1 MDFGRLPE
9 HIYERSVHKVIHTTE
24 YQKITVNGAG
34 LGADCAILPD
44 EKGYLV
50 TTQGSADGA
59 DVKVAMR
66 ALYAGL
72 NKLAATGVF
81 PEQSSVCASLNV
93 AAPHSLT
100 DEERNKSEM
109 HLRECIRWASEAA
122 LTNKVTIISAEVNI
136 VPAMQTYYATA
147 TFTARAGQAAI
158 VRIQGEKA
166 GKDVVMTKWLGLE
179 GTSLIASQRMKELA
193 SRYPLGLVE
202 QAADFDR
209 FLSSVPEAA
218 TAVQSG
224 VSAMQAVREGG
235 VFGGLWQLAK
245 ANGVGL
251 VIDLKQIPVKQE
263 TIEVCE
269 FYDVN
274 PYELLSGGSML
285 MITQGGT
292 RLVSLLAEQ
301 GISAAVIGCTTDN
314 NDRILVNDEEK
325 RFLEPARHDS
335 LYRVLA
341 TS

>member
-1 MDFGRLPE
+1 MDFGKLPE
-9 HIYERSVHKVIHTTE
+9 HIYQRSVEKVIHTTE
-24 YQKITVNGAG
+24 YRKITINGAG

-44 EKGYLV
+44 ENGYLV
-50 TTQGSADGA
+50 TAQGAADGA

-66 ALYAGL
+66 AFYAGL

-136 VPAMQTYYATA
+136 VPAMHTYYATA
-147 TFTARAGQAAI
+147 SFTARAGQNAFAFM
-158 VRIQGEKA
+158 QSEKA
-166 GKDVVMTKWLGLE
+166 DKDVVMTKWMGLE
-179 GTSLIASQRMKELA
+179 GTSLIASARMQELA
-193 SRYPLGLVE
+193 ARYPLGLVE

-209 FLSSVPEAA
+209 FLSVIPEAA

-292 RLVSLLAEQ
+292 RLVSQLAEQ
-301 GISAAVIGCTTDN
+301 GISAAVIGRTTDN

-325 RFLEPARHDS
+325 R
-335 LYRVLA
+335 
-341 TS
+341 

>member
-1 MDFGRLPE
+1 MEFRRLPA
-9 HIYERSVHKVIHTTE
+9 HIYDLSVHKVNHNTE

-158 VRIQGEKA
+158 VLLQGEKA

-301 GISAAVIGCTTDN
+301 GISAAVIGRTTDN

>member
-66 ALYAGL
+66 AFYAGL

-81 PEQSSVCASLNV
+81 SEQSSVCASLNV

-109 HLRECIRWASEAA
+109 HLRECIRWVSEAA
-122 LTNKVTIISAEVNI
+122 LMNKVTIISAEVNI

-301 GISAAVIGCTTDN
+301 GISAAVIGRTTDN

>member
-1 MDFGRLPE
+1 MDFGKLPE

-66 ALYAGL
+66 AFYAGL

-81 PEQSSVCASLNV
+81 PGQSSVCASLNV

-122 LTNKVTIISAEVNI
+122 LMNKVTIISAEVNI
-136 VPAMQTYYATA
+136 VPAMQTYYAAA
-147 TFTARAGQAAI
+147 TFTARAGQDAI
-158 VRIQGEKA
+158 ARIQGEKA

-224 VSAMQAVREGG
+224 VNAIQAVREGG
-235 VFGGLWQLAK
+235 IFGGLWQLAR

-285 MITQGGT
+285 MITEGGT
-292 RLVSLLAEQ
+292 RLVSELAEQ
-301 GISAAVIGCTTDN
+301 GISAAVIGRTTDN

-335 LYRVLA
+335 LYRVLT

>member
-1 MDFGRLPE
+1 MDFGKLPE
-9 HIYERSVHKVIHTTE
+9 HIYQRSVEKVIHTTE
-24 YQKITVNGAG
+24 YRKITINGAG

-44 EKGYLV
+44 ENGYLV
-50 TTQGSADGA
+50 TAQGSADGA

-301 GISAAVIGCTTDN
+301 GISAAVIGRTTDN

>member
-1 MDFGRLPE
+1 MDFGKLPE

-66 ALYAGL
+66 AFYAGL

-109 HLRECIRWASEAA
+109 HLRECIRWVSEAA
-122 LTNKVTIISAEVNI
+122 LMNKVTIISAEVNI

-224 VSAMQAVREGG
+224 VNAIQAVREGG
-235 VFGGLWQLAK
+235 IFGGLWQLAK

-301 GISAAVIGCTTDN
+301 GISAAVIGRTTDN

>member
-1 MDFGRLPE
+1 
-9 HIYERSVHKVIHTTE
+9 
-24 YQKITVNGAG
+24 
-34 LGADCAILPD
+34 
-44 EKGYLV
+44 
-50 TTQGSADGA
+50 
-59 DVKVAMR
+59 
-66 ALYAGL
+66 
-72 NKLAATGVF
+72 
-81 PEQSSVCASLNV
+81 
-93 AAPHSLT
+93 
-100 DEERNKSEM
+100 M

-147 TFTARAGQAAI
+147 TFTARAGQDAI
-158 VRIQGEKA
+158 ARIQGEKA
-166 GKDVVMTKWLGLE
+166 GKDVVMTKWMGLE
-179 GTSLIASQRMKELA
+179 GTSLIASARMQELA
-193 SRYPLGLVE
+193 ARYPLGLVE

-292 RLVSLLAEQ
+292 RLVSQLAEQ
-301 GISAAVIGCTTDN
+301 GISAAVIGRTTDN

-341 TS
+341 IS

>member
-1 MDFGRLPE
+1 MDFGKLPE
-9 HIYERSVHKVIHTTE
+9 HIYQRSVEKVIHTTE
-24 YQKITVNGAG
+24 YRKITINGAG

-66 ALYAGL
+66 AFYAGL

-81 PEQSSVCASLNV
+81 SEQSSVCASLNV

-109 HLRECIRWASEAA
+109 HLRECIRWVSEAA
-122 LTNKVTIISAEVNI
+122 LMNKVTIISAEVNI

-301 GISAAVIGCTTDN
+301 GISAAVIGRTTDN

>member
-147 TFTARAGQAAI
+147 TFTARAGQDAI
-158 VRIQGEKA
+158 ARIQGEKA
-166 GKDVVMTKWLGLE
+166 GKDVVMTKWMGLE
-179 GTSLIASQRMKELA
+179 GTSLIASARMQELA
-193 SRYPLGLVE
+193 ARYPLGLVE

-292 RLVSLLAEQ
+292 RLVSQLAEQ
-301 GISAAVIGCTTDN
+301 GISAAVIGRTTDN

-341 TS
+341 IS

>member
-9 HIYERSVHKVIHTTE
+9 HIYQRSVEKVIHTTE
-24 YQKITVNGAG
+24 YRKITINGAG

-301 GISAAVIGCTTDN
+301 GISAAVIGRTTDN

>member
-9 HIYERSVHKVIHTTE
+9 HIYQRSVEKVIHTTE
-24 YQKITVNGAG
+24 YRKITINGAG

-44 EKGYLV
+44 ENGYLV
-50 TTQGSADGA
+50 TAQGSADGT
-59 DVKVAMR
+59 DVKAAMR
-66 ALYAGL
+66 AIYAGL
-72 NKLAATGVF
+72 NKLAAVGIMA
-81 PEQSSVCASLNV
+81 EQTTVCASLNIAMPQV
-93 AAPHSLT
+93 LT
-100 DEERNKSEM
+100 EEERNSQERQ
-109 HLRECIRWASEAA
+109 LRECIRWASEAA
-122 LTNKVTIISAEVNI
+122 IANQVTIIGTDVNV
-136 VPAMQTYYATA
+136 VPAMHTYYATA
-147 TFTARAGQAAI
+147 SFTARAGQNAFAFM
-158 VRIQGEKA
+158 QSEKA
-166 GKDVVMTKWLGLE
+166 DKDVVMTKCMGLE
-179 GTSLIASQRMKELA
+179 GTSLIASARMQELA
-193 SRYPLGLVE
+193 VRYPLGLVE

-209 FLSSVPEAA
+209 FLSVIPEAA

-301 GISAAVIGCTTDN
+301 GISAAVIGRTTDN

>member
-209 FLSSVPEAA
+209 FLSVIPEAA

-301 GISAAVIGCTTDN
+301 GISAAVIGRTTDN

>member
-1 MDFGRLPE
+1 MDFGKLPE

-66 ALYAGL
+66 AFYAGL

-109 HLRECIRWASEAA
+109 HLRECIRWVSEAA
-122 LTNKVTIISAEVNI
+122 LMNKVTIISAEVNI

-224 VSAMQAVREGG
+224 VNAIQAVREGG
-235 VFGGLWQLAK
+235 IFGGLWQLAK

-301 GISAAVIGCTTDN
+301 GISAAVIGRTTDN

-335 LYRVLA
+335 LYRVLT

>member
-202 QAADFDR
+202 HAADFDR

-301 GISAAVIGCTTDN
+301 GISAAVIGRTTDN

>member
-1 MDFGRLPE
+1 MDFGKLPE

-50 TTQGSADGA
+50 TTQGSADGT
-59 DVKVAMR
+59 DVKAAMR
-66 ALYAGL
+66 AFYAGL

-122 LTNKVTIISAEVNI
+122 LMNKVTIISAEVNI

-147 TFTARAGQAAI
+147 TFTARAGQDAI
-158 VRIQGEKA
+158 ARIQGEKA

-224 VSAMQAVREGG
+224 VNAIQAVREGG
-235 VFGGLWQLAK
+235 IFGGLWQLAK

-285 MITQGGT
+285 MITEGGT
-292 RLVSLLAEQ
+292 RLVSELAEQ
-301 GISAAVIGCTTDN
+301 GISAAVIGRTTDN

-335 LYRVLA
+335 LYRVL
-341 TS
+341 TIS

>member
-1 MDFGRLPE
+1 MDFGKLPE
-9 HIYERSVHKVIHTTE
+9 HIYQRSVEKVIHTTE
-24 YQKITVNGAG
+24 YRKITINGAG

-44 EKGYLV
+44 ENGYLV
-50 TTQGSADGA
+50 TAQGSADGT

-66 ALYAGL
+66 AIYAGL
-72 NKLAATGVF
+72 NKLAAAGIMA
-81 PEQSSVCASLNV
+81 EQTTVCVSLNIAMPQV
-93 AAPHSLT
+93 FT
-100 DEERNKSEM
+100 EEERNSQERQ
-109 HLRECIRWASEAA
+109 LRECIRWASEAA
-122 LTNKVTIISAEVNI
+122 IANQVTIIGTDVNV
-136 VPAMQTYYATA
+136 VPAMHTYYVTA
-147 TFTARAGQAAI
+147 SFTARAGQDAI
-158 VRIQGEKA
+158 ARIQGEKA
-166 GKDVVMTKWLGLE
+166 EKDVVMTKWMGLE
-179 GTSLIASQRMKELA
+179 GTSLIASARMQELA
-193 SRYPLGLVE
+193 ARYPLGLVE

-209 FLSSVPEAA
+209 FLSVIPEAA

-301 GISAAVIGCTTDN
+301 GISAAVIGRTTDN

>member
-1 MDFGRLPE
+1 MDFGKLPE
-9 HIYERSVHKVIHTTE
+9 HIYQRSVEKVIHTTE
-24 YQKITVNGAG
+24 YRKITINGAG

-44 EKGYLV
+44 ENGYLV
-50 TTQGSADGA
+50 TAQGSADGA

-66 ALYAGL
+66 AFYAGL

-136 VPAMQTYYATA
+136 VPAMHTYYATA
-147 TFTARAGQAAI
+147 SFTARAGQNAFAFM
-158 VRIQGEKA
+158 QSEKA
-166 GKDVVMTKWLGLE
+166 DKDVVMTKWMGLE
-179 GTSLIASQRMKELA
+179 GTSLIASARMQELA
-193 SRYPLGLVE
+193 ARYPLGLVE

-209 FLSSVPEAA
+209 FLSVIPEAA

-269 FYDVN
+269 F
-274 PYELLSGGSML
+274 
-285 MITQGGT
+285 
-292 RLVSLLAEQ
+292 
-301 GISAAVIGCTTDN
+301 
-314 NDRILVNDEEK
+314 
-325 RFLEPARHDS
+325 
-335 LYRVLA
+335 
-341 TS
+341 

>member
-224 VSAMQAVREGG
+224 LSAMQAVREGG

-301 GISAAVIGCTTDN
+301 GISAAVIGRTTDN

>member
-1 MDFGRLPE
+1 MDFGKLPE
-9 HIYERSVHKVIHTTE
+9 HIYQRSVEKVIHTTE
-24 YQKITVNGAG
+24 YRKITINGAG

-44 EKGYLV
+44 ENGYLV
-50 TTQGSADGA
+50 TAQGAADGA

-66 ALYAGL
+66 AFYAGL

-136 VPAMQTYYATA
+136 VPAMHTYYATA
-147 TFTARAGQAAI
+147 SFTARAGQNAFAFM
-158 VRIQGEKA
+158 QSEKA
-166 GKDVVMTKWLGLE
+166 DKDVVMTKWMGLE
-179 GTSLIASQRMKELA
+179 GTSLIASARMQELA
-193 SRYPLGLVE
+193 ARYPLGLVE

-209 FLSSVPEAA
+209 FLSVIPEAA

-285 MITQGGT
+285 MITEGGT
-292 RLVSLLAEQ
+292 RLVSELAEQ
-301 GISAAVIGCTTDN
+301 GISAAVIGRTTDN

-335 LYRVLA
+335 LYRVLT

>member
-1 MDFGRLPE
+1 MDFGKLPE

-66 ALYAGL
+66 AFYAGL

-209 FLSSVPEAA
+209 LLSSVPEAA

-224 VSAMQAVREGG
+224 VNAIQAVREGG
-235 VFGGLWQLAK
+235 IFGGLWQLAK

-285 MITQGGT
+285 MITEGGT
-292 RLVSLLAEQ
+292 RLVSELTEQ
-301 GISAAVIGCTTDN
+301 GISAAVIGRTTDN

-335 LYRVLA
+335 LYRVLT

>member
-1 MDFGRLPE
+1 MSLFP
-9 HIYERSVHKVIHTTE
+9 
-24 YQKITVNGAG
+24 
-34 LGADCAILPD
+34 
-44 EKGYLV
+44 
-50 TTQGSADGA
+50 GA

-66 ALYAGL
+66 AFYAGL

-100 DEERNKSEM
+100 DEEHNKSEM
-109 HLRECIRWASEAA
+109 YLRECIRWASEAA

-136 VPAMQTYYATA
+136 VPAMQTYYATV
-147 TFTARAGQAAI
+147 TFTARAGQDAI
-158 VRIQGEKA
+158 ARIQGEKA

-218 TAVQSG
+218 IAVQSG
-224 VSAMQAVREGG
+224 VNAIQTVREGG
-235 VFGGLWQLAK
+235 IFGGLWQLAK

-285 MITQGGT
+285 MITEGGT
-292 RLVSLLAEQ
+292 RLVSELAGQ
-301 GISAAVIGCTTDN
+301 GISAAVIGRTTDN

-335 LYRVLA
+335 LYRVLT

>member
-1 MDFGRLPE
+1 MDFGKLPE
-9 HIYERSVHKVIHTTE
+9 HIYQRSVEKVIHTTE
-24 YQKITVNGAG
+24 YQKLTVNGAG

-44 EKGYLV
+44 ENGYLV
-50 TTQGSADGA
+50 TAQGSADGA
-59 DVKVAMR
+59 DAGVAMR
-66 ALYAGL
+66 AFYAGL
-72 NKLAATGVF
+72 NKMAAAGIF
-81 PEQSSVCASLNV
+81 AEQTQVCVSLNV
-93 AAPHSLT
+93 AAPRSLT
-100 DEERNKSEM
+100 DEERNRSEM
-109 HLRECIRWASEAA
+109 HLRECIRLASQAA
-122 LTNKVTIISAEVNI
+122 LENKVTIISADVNI
-136 VPAMQTYYATA
+136 VPAMQTCYVTA
-147 TFTARAGQAAI
+147 SFTARAGKNAFCH
-158 VRIQGEKA
+158 RLDEKA
-166 GKDVVMTKWLGLE
+166 DKDVVMTKWLGLE
-179 GTSLIASQRMKELA
+179 GTSLIAALRMQELA
-193 SRYPLGLVE
+193 ARYPLGLVE

-209 FLSSVPEAA
+209 YLSVIPEAA

-224 VSAMQAVREGG
+224 VSAMQAIREGG
-235 VFGGLWQLAK
+235 VFGGLWQLAQ

-285 MITQGGT
+285 MITEGGT
-292 RLVSLLAEQ
+292 RLAALLAEQ
-301 GISAAVIGCTTDN
+301 GISAAVIGRTTDN

>member
-44 EKGYLV
+44 ENGYLV
-50 TTQGSADGA
+50 TAQGSADGA

-66 ALYAGL
+66 AFYAGL

-158 VRIQGEKA
+158 VRIQGDKA
-166 GKDVVMTKWLGLE
+166 DKDVVMTKWLGLE

-193 SRYPLGLVE
+193 ARYPLGLVE

-301 GISAAVIGCTTDN
+301 GISAAVIGRTTDN

>member
-1 MDFGRLPE
+1 MDFGKLPE
-9 HIYERSVHKVIHTTE
+9 HIYQRSVEKVIHTTE
-24 YQKITVNGAG
+24 YRKITINGAG

-44 EKGYLV
+44 ENGYLV
-50 TTQGSADGA
+50 TAQGSADGT
-59 DVKVAMR
+59 DVKAAMR
-66 ALYAGL
+66 AIYAGL
-72 NKLAATGVF
+72 NKLAAAGIMA
-81 PEQSSVCASLNV
+81 EQTTVCASLNIAMPQV
-93 AAPHSLT
+93 LT
-100 DEERNKSEM
+100 EEERNSQERQ
-109 HLRECIRWASEAA
+109 LRECIRWASEAA
-122 LTNKVTIISAEVNI
+122 IANQVTIIGTDVNV
-136 VPAMQTYYATA
+136 VPAMHTYYATA
-147 TFTARAGQAAI
+147 SFTARAGQNAFAFM
-158 VRIQGEKA
+158 QSEKA
-166 GKDVVMTKWLGLE
+166 DKDVVMTKWMGLE
-179 GTSLIASQRMKELA
+179 GTSLIASQRMQELA
-193 SRYPLGLVE
+193 ARYPLGLVE

-209 FLSSVPEAA
+209 FLSVIPEAA

-301 GISAAVIGCTTDN
+301 GISAAVIGRTTDN

>member
-81 PEQSSVCASLNV
+81 PGQSSVCASLNV

-301 GISAAVIGCTTDN
+301 GISAAVIGRTTDN

>member
-1 MDFGRLPE
+1 MDFGKLPE
-9 HIYERSVHKVIHTTE
+9 HIYQRSVEKVIHTTE
-24 YQKITVNGAG
+24 YRKITINGAG

-44 EKGYLV
+44 ENGYLV
-50 TTQGSADGA
+50 TAQGAADGA

-66 ALYAGL
+66 AFYAGL

-136 VPAMQTYYATA
+136 VPAMHTYYATA
-147 TFTARAGQAAI
+147 SFTARAGQNAFAFM
-158 VRIQGEKA
+158 QSEKA
-166 GKDVVMTKWLGLE
+166 DKDVVMTKWMGLE
-179 GTSLIASQRMKELA
+179 GTSLIASARMQELA
-193 SRYPLGLVE
+193 ARYPLGLVE

-209 FLSSVPEAA
+209 FLSVIPEAA

-292 RLVSLLAEQ
+292 RLVSQLAEQ
-301 GISAAVIGCTTDN
+301 GISAAVIGRTTDN

-341 TS
+341 IS

>member
-66 ALYAGL
+66 ALYAG
-72 NKLAATGVF
+72 
-81 PEQSSVCASLNV
+81 LNV

-301 GISAAVIGCTTDN
+301 GISAAVIGRTTDN

>member
-1 MDFGRLPE
+1 MDFGKLPE
-9 HIYERSVHKVIHTTE
+9 HIYQRSVEKVIHTTE
-24 YQKITVNGAG
+24 YRKITINGAG

-158 VRIQGEKA
+158 VRIQGDKA
-166 GKDVVMTKWLGLE
+166 DKDVVMTKWLGLE

-193 SRYPLGLVE
+193 ARYPLGLVE

-301 GISAAVIGCTTDN
+301 GISAAVIGRTTDN

>member
-9 HIYERSVHKVIHTTE
+9 HIYQRSVEKVIHTTE
-24 YQKITVNGAG
+24 YRKITINGAG

-44 EKGYLV
+44 ENGYLV
-50 TTQGSADGA
+50 TAQGSADGA

-66 ALYAGL
+66 AFYAGL

-122 LTNKVTIISAEVNI
+122 IANQVTIIGTDVNV
-136 VPAMQTYYATA
+136 VPAMHTYYATA
-147 TFTARAGQAAI
+147 SFTARAGQAAI

-301 GISAAVIGCTTDN
+301 GISAAVIGRTTDN

>member
-50 TTQGSADGA
+50 TTQGAADGA

-66 ALYAGL
+66 AFYAGL

-147 TFTARAGQAAI
+147 TFTARAGQDAI
-158 VRIQGEKA
+158 ARIQGEKA
-166 GKDVVMTKWLGLE
+166 GKDVVMTKWMGLE
-179 GTSLIASQRMKELA
+179 GTSLIASARMQELA
-193 SRYPLGLVE
+193 ARYPLGLVE

-292 RLVSLLAEQ
+292 RLVSQLAEQ
-301 GISAAVIGCTTDN
+301 GISAAVIGRTTDN

>member
-9 HIYERSVHKVIHTTE
+9 HIYQRSVEKVIHTTE
-24 YQKITVNGAG
+24 YRKITINGAG

-44 EKGYLV
+44 ENGYLV
-50 TTQGSADGA
+50 TAQGSADGA

-66 ALYAGL
+66 AFYAGL

-122 LTNKVTIISAEVNI
+122 IANQVTIIGTDVNV
-136 VPAMQTYYATA
+136 VPAMHTYYATA
-147 TFTARAGQAAI
+147 SFTARAGQNAFAFMQLAA
-158 VRIQGEKA
+158 
-166 GKDVVMTKWLGLE
+166 
-179 GTSLIASQRMKELA
+179 
-193 SRYPLGLVE
+193 RYPLGLVE

-209 FLSSVPEAA
+209 FLSVIPEAA

-292 RLVSLLAEQ
+292 RLVSQLAEQ
-301 GISAAVIGCTTDN
+301 GISAAVIGRTTDN

-335 LYRVLA
+335 LYRVLV

>member
-1 MDFGRLPE
+1 MDFGKLPE
-9 HIYERSVHKVIHTTE
+9 HIYQRSVEKVIHTTE
-24 YQKITVNGAG
+24 YRKITINGAG

-44 EKGYLV
+44 ENGYLV
-50 TTQGSADGA
+50 TAQGSADGT

-66 ALYAGL
+66 AFYAGL

-147 TFTARAGQAAI
+147 TFTARAGRNAFAFMQS
-158 VRIQGEKA
+158 EKA
-166 GKDVVMTKWLGLE
+166 DKDVVMTKWMGLE
-179 GTSLIASQRMKELA
+179 GTSLIASARMQELA
-193 SRYPLGLVE
+193 ARYPLGLVE

-209 FLSSVPEAA
+209 FLSAIPEAA

-292 RLVSLLAEQ
+292 RLVSQLAEQ
-301 GISAAVIGCTTDN
+301 GISAAVIGRTTDN

-335 LYRVLA
+335 LYRVLV

>member
-122 LTNKVTIISAEVNI
+122 IANQVTIIGTDVNV
-136 VPAMQTYYATA
+136 VPAMHTYYATA
-147 TFTARAGQAAI
+147 SFTARAGQNAFAFM
-158 VRIQGEKA
+158 QSEKA
-166 GKDVVMTKWLGLE
+166 DKDVVMTKWMGLE
-179 GTSLIASQRMKELA
+179 GTSLIASARMQELA
-193 SRYPLGLVE
+193 ARYPLGLVE

-209 FLSSVPEAA
+209 FLSVIPEAA

-292 RLVSLLAEQ
+292 RLVSQLAEQ
-301 GISAAVIGCTTDN
+301 GISAAVIGRTTDN

-335 LYRVLA
+335 LYRVLV

>member
-66 ALYAGL
+66 AFYAGL

-93 AAPHSLT
+93 ADPHSLT

-122 LTNKVTIISAEVNI
+122 LMNKVTIISAEVNI

-158 VRIQGEKA
+158 VRIQGDKA
-166 GKDVVMTKWLGLE
+166 DKDVVMTKWLGLE

-193 SRYPLGLVE
+193 ARYPLGLVE

-301 GISAAVIGCTTDN
+301 GISAAVIGRTTDN

>member
-1 MDFGRLPE
+1 MGLFSAKP
-9 HIYERSVHKVIHTTE
+9 SVNA
-24 YQKITVNGAG
+24 QKIIDWLVGEVKNKYGIDLSKDKIALQRLKEAAEQAKKELSSSSSTSISMQYLAMTPDGTPVHLDETLTRAHFESMTSDLLGRCRTPFNNVLHDAGIGVSDIDHVVLVGGSTRMPAVKELVKELTGGKEANQSVN
-34 LGADCAILPD
+34 PD
-44 EKGYLV
+44 EV
-50 TTQGSADGA
+50 VAVGA
-59 DVKVAMR
+59 
-66 ALYAGL
+66 
-72 NKLAATGVF
+72 
-81 PEQSSVCASLNV
+81 
-93 AAPHSLT
+93 
-100 DEERNKSEM
+100 
-109 HLRECIRWASEAA
+109 
-122 LTNKVTIISAEVNI
+122 
-136 VPAMQTYYATA
+136 
-147 TFTARAGQAAI
+147 
-158 VRIQGEKA
+158 
-166 GKDVVMTKWLGLE
+166 
-179 GTSLIASQRMKELA
+179 
-193 SRYPLGLVE
+193 
-202 QAADFDR
+202 
-209 FLSSVPEAA
+209 
-218 TAVQSG
+218 AVQSG

-292 RLVSLLAEQ
+292 RLVSQLAEQ
-301 GISAAVIGCTTDN
+301 GISAAVIGRTTDN

>member
-1 MDFGRLPE
+1 MDFGKLPE
-9 HIYERSVHKVIHTTE
+9 HIYQRSVEKVIHTTE
-24 YQKITVNGAG
+24 YRKITINGAG

-44 EKGYLV
+44 ENGYLV
-50 TTQGSADGA
+50 TSQGSADGA

-66 ALYAGL
+66 AFYAGL

-147 TFTARAGQAAI
+147 TFTARAGQDAI
-158 VRIQGEKA
+158 ARIQGEKA
-166 GKDVVMTKWLGLE
+166 GKDVVMTKWMGLE
-179 GTSLIASQRMKELA
+179 GTSLIASARMQELA
-193 SRYPLGLVE
+193 ARYPLGLVE

-292 RLVSLLAEQ
+292 RLVSQLAEQ
-301 GISAAVIGCTTDN
+301 GISAAVIGRTTDN

-341 TS
+341 IS

>member
-1 MDFGRLPE
+1 MDFGKLPE
-9 HIYERSVHKVIHTTE
+9 HIYERSVHKVIQTTE
-24 YQKITVNGAG
+24 YRKITLNGAG
-34 LGADCAILPD
+34 LGADCAILQD
-44 EKGYLV
+44 ENGFLV
-50 TTQGSADGA
+50 TTQASADGA

-66 ALYAGL
+66 AFYAGL
-72 NKLAATGVF
+72 NKLTSAGVF
-81 PEQSSVCASLNV
+81 PQQAQVSASLNIAV
-93 AAPHSLT
+93 PHSLT
-100 DEERNKSEM
+100 DEERNSAEM
-109 HLRECIRWASEAA
+109 RLRECIRWASEAA
-122 LTNKVTIISAEVNI
+122 VANNVTIISAEANI
-136 VPAMQTYYATA
+136 VPSMQTYYAIVS
-147 TFTARAGQAAI
+147 FTARAGQDALF
-158 VRIQGEKA
+158 RMQGEKT

-179 GTSLIASQRMKELA
+179 GTSLIASLRMQELA
-193 SRYPLGLVE
+193 TRYPLGLVE
-202 QAADFDR
+202 QAAEFDR
-209 FLSSVPEAA
+209 FLSVLPEAA

-235 VFGGLWQLAK
+235 IFGGLWQLAQ

-285 MITQGGT
+285 MITDGGS
-292 RLVSLLAEQ
+292 RLVSELAQQ
-301 GISAAVIGCTTDN
+301 GISAAVIGRTMDN
-314 NDRILVNDEEK
+314 HDRILVNDEEK

>member
-66 ALYAGL
+66 AFYAGL

-301 GISAAVIGCTTDN
+301 GISAAVIGRTTDN

>member
-1 MDFGRLPE
+1 MDFGKLPE
-9 HIYERSVHKVIHTTE
+9 HIYQRSVEKVIHTTE
-24 YQKITVNGAG
+24 YRKITINGAG

-44 EKGYLV
+44 ENGYLV
-50 TTQGSADGA
+50 TAQGAADGA

-66 ALYAGL
+66 AFYAGL

-147 TFTARAGQAAI
+147 TFTARAGQDAI
-158 VRIQGEKA
+158 ARIQGEKA
-166 GKDVVMTKWLGLE
+166 GKDVVMTKWMGLE
-179 GTSLIASQRMKELA
+179 GTSLIASARMQELA
-193 SRYPLGLVE
+193 ARYPLGLVE

-292 RLVSLLAEQ
+292 RLVSQLAEQ
-301 GISAAVIGCTTDN
+301 GISAAVIGRTTDN

-341 TS
+341 IS